1 MSGAQSNEKC
11 VFITARELNTFVWIQ
26 THYFLFTLTTHRPFN
41 IPEMYSR
48 EFGTWS
54 HGQCRTFL
62 LNIMLQSMQ
71 CIVNDVG
78 LINQNF
84 LTCLSIIFTLVL
96 QQCADDLYQKV
107 VRLDY

>member
-26 THYFLFTLTTHRPFN
+26 THYFLFTLTTHRPFS

-84 LTCLSIIFTLVL
+84 LTCLFNNLYLSSTTIINLNVWN
-96 QQCADDLYQKV
+96 
-107 VRLDY
+107 VRA